1 MLKIDI
7 ISGFLGAGKTTFIKR
22 LLSTDLT
29 NEKIVLIENEF
40 GEISVDSLFL
50 ADSKI
55 DIKELSQGCIC
66 CSLVGDFAKSLN
78 DVIAKYNPDRI
89 IIEPSGVGKL
99 SDVIKAIEDCGLSEY
114 LNTYV
119 ALVDSSK
126 AKVYAKN
133 FKEFFADQIANAKTV
148 VLSRTDVTAIDKIN
162 SSLEVVRSINDSC
175 VVIATPIAELSDE
188 ELLSAYEGESV
199 SLFEEVL
206 AEEEH
211 HHHDEECSC
220 ECHHEHEHHH
230 HHDEECN
237 CGCHHDHEH
246 HHHHDEECSC
256 ECHHEHE
263 HHHHDKECS
272 CECHHE
278 HEHHHHH
285 DEECNCGCHHDH
297 EHHHHHDEECSC
309 GCHHDHH
316 HAHDVFDS
324 VSIETAKVYCFEDLK
339 QILNKLAYTEEYGMI
354 IRAKG
359 IVKTN
364 LGWKKFNITPDE
376 LLIED
381 NNALVIGSICVIGVN
396 ISSDD
401 IKYLF

>member
-22 LLSTDLT
+22 LLSTKLT

-40 GEISVDSLFL
+40 GEISVDSMFL

-99 SDVIKAIEDCGLSEY
+99 SDVIKAIEDCGLNEY

-119 ALVDSSK
+119 ALVDASK

-133 FKEFFADQIANAKTV
+133 FKEFFADQIANAKVV
-148 VLSRTDVTAIDKIN
+148 VLSRTDVTVIDKIN
-162 SSLEVVRSINDSC
+162 TSLEVVRSLNDSC
-175 VVIATPIAELSDE
+175 IVVTTPIT
-188 ELLSAYEGESV
+188 ELLDDDLLDAYEGNSV

-206 AEEEH
+206 A
-211 HHHDEECSC
+211 
-220 ECHHEHEHHH
+220 EHEHHH
-230 HHDEECN
+230 HHDEECD
-237 CGCHHDHEH
+237 CGCHHD
-246 HHHHDEECSC
+246 
-256 ECHHEHE
+256 
-263 HHHHDKECS
+263 
-272 CECHHE
+272 

-309 GCHHDHH
+309 GCHHDHEHHHHHDEECSCGCHHDHEHHH
-316 HAHDVFDS
+316 HAHEVFNS
-324 VSIETAKVYCFEDLK
+324 VSIETAKVYCFDELNT
-339 QILNKLAYTEEYGMI
+339 ILNKLAYTQDYGMI
-354 IRAKG
+354 VRAKG
-359 IVKTN
+359 IVKTTA
-364 LGWKKFNITPDE
+364 GWKKFNITPEE
-376 LLIED
+376 LVIED
-381 NNALVIGSICVIGVN
+381 NNALVIGSICVIGVE
-396 ISSDD
+396 ISTDQ
-401 IKYLF
+401 IKTLF

>member
-175 VVIATPIAELSDE
+175 VVIATPIAELSDD

-211 HHHDEECSC
+211 HHH
-220 ECHHEHEHHH
+220 
-230 HHDEECN
+230 HDEECG
-237 CGCHHDHEH
+237 CGCHHE
-246 HHHHDEECSC
+246 
-256 ECHHEHE
+256 
-263 HHHHDKECS
+263 
-272 CECHHE
+272 
-278 HEHHHHH
+278 
-285 DEECNCGCHHDH
+285 H

-309 GCHHDHH
+309 GCHHEHEHH

-324 VSIETAKVYCFEDLK
+324 VSIETAKIYCFEDLK
-339 QILNKLAYTEEYGMI
+339 KVLNKLAYTEEYGMI

-381 NNALVIGSICVIGVN
+381 NNALVIGSVCVIGVK

-401 IKYLF
+401 IKSLF

>member
-22 LLSTDLT
+22 LLNTKLT
-29 NEKIVLIENEF
+29 NEKIVLFENEF
-40 GEISVDSLFL
+40 GEISVDSMFL

-99 SDVIKAIEDCGLSEY
+99 SDVIKAIEDCGLSDH

-133 FKEFFADQIANAKTV
+133 FKEFFVDQIANAKVV

-162 SSLEVVRSINDSC
+162 TSLEVVRGINDSC
-175 VVIATPIAELSDE
+175 VVVTTPINELSDE
-188 ELLSAYEGESV
+188 DLLDAYEGNSV

-206 AEEEH
+206 A
-211 HHHDEECSC
+211 
-220 ECHHEHEHHH
+220 EHEHHH
-230 HHDEECN
+230 HHDEECE
-237 CGCHHDHEH
+237 CGCHHEH
-246 HHHHDEECSC
+246 HHHHDEEC
-256 ECHHEHE
+256 ECG
-263 HHHHDKECS
+263 
-272 CECHHE
+272 CH

-285 DEECNCGCHHDH
+285 NEECGCGCHH
-297 EHHHHHDEECSC
+297 EHHHH
-309 GCHHDHH
+309 
-316 HAHDVFDS
+316 AHEVFNS
-324 VSIETAKVYCFEDLK
+324 VSIETAKIYCFEELNT
-339 QILNKLAYTEEYGMI
+339 ILNKLAYTKDYGII

-359 IVKTN
+359 IVKTTE
-364 LGWKKFNITPDE
+364 GWKKFNITPEE
-376 LLIED
+376 LVIED
-381 NNALVIGSICVIGVN
+381 NNALVIGSICVIGVE
-396 ISSDD
+396 ISTEE
-401 IKYLF
+401 IKSLF

>member
-148 VLSRTDVTAIDKIN
+148 VLSRTDITAIDKIN
-162 SSLEVVRSINDSC
+162 SSLEVVRNINDSC
-175 VVIATPIAELSDE
+175 VVITTPIAELSDE
-188 ELLSAYEGESV
+188 DLLAAYEGESV

-211 HHHDEECSC
+211 HHEECS
-220 ECHHEHEHHH
+220 
-230 HHDEECN
+230 

-246 HHHHDEECSC
+246 HHD
-256 ECHHEHE
+256 
-263 HHHHDKECS
+263 DKECS
-272 CECHHE
+272 
-278 HEHHHHH
+278 
-285 DEECNCGCHHDH
+285 CGCHHDH
-297 EHHHHHDEECSC
+297 EHEHH
-309 GCHHDHH
+309 HH

-324 VSIETAKVYCFEDLK
+324 VSIETPKTYCFEDLN

-359 IVKTN
+359 IVKTDI
-364 LGWKKFNITPDE
+364 GWKKFNITPDE

-381 NNALVIGSICVIGVN
+381 NNALVIGSICVIGVK

-401 IKYLF
+401 IKSLF